1 MPVTSSTD
9 ESKTNTVP
17 DPELNP
23 LLNPLLAQHMGR
35 WAEVYFTNPPEKRG
49 EAIAQLLRE
58 LEKISTPASA
68 SEPASETQRAQAET
82 NSGRQAQV
90 PTTASES
97 WQNDSGFDASAMEPS
112 KIKTSTWEA
121 STSETSTPEAPGFE
135 APTFLPEPP
144 KALCFHHTCAGCS
157 YVNPPGQFYCGMCGT
172 RLETATGLGLPVTR
186 AAPIFTQSENGAERA
201 VEHDS
206 GEDNSSDYE
215 IASTSVLGSERTHL
229 PGPSSLPREDY
240 FPKLGAE
247 SEPSPK
253 NYRLYT
259 GLAVAI
265 LFVLLI
271 YMAWRGTRVFTTS
284 TQPVTPA
291 ATPSAAAPQTP
302 PEPVSAGQPV
312 APASE
317 NSKTETPVP
326 ADADSSRPVPA
337 VAAPAALRSTA
348 VKNQAQPVT
357 SGNNISDS
365 RRTPPVVAN
374 AADSSSAALEASGAA
389 DFATAQTYLN
399 GDSSTSR
406 NASVA
411 VPLLWRAVGKGNVQ
425 AAVTLSDLY
434 LRGDGVAKNCDQ
446 ARVLLDSAAQ
456 KGARAAADRLRNL
469 QAFGCQ

>member
-1 MPVTSSTD
+1 MTASTD
-9 ESKTNTVP
+9 ESKTNTLP

-58 LEKISTPASA
+58 LEKTSTPASD
-68 SEPASETQRAQAET
+68 SQPASETQRAPAET
-82 NSGRQAQV
+82 NSGRQEQV
-90 PTTASES
+90 STTASAT
-97 WQNDSGFDASAMEPS
+97 WKNDSGFDTSAMQPTQL
-112 KIKTSTWEA
+112 KTSTVEA
-121 STSETSTPEAPGFE
+121 STCETSTSEAPGFE
-135 APTFLPEPP
+135 APVFLPEAPQ
-144 KALCFHHTCAGCS
+144 ALGFHHTCAGCG

-172 RLETATGLGLPVTR
+172 RLEAATGLALPITA
-186 AAPIFTQSENGAERA
+186 AAPIFAQGENEAER
-201 VEHDS
+201 VVGHDS
-206 GEDNSSDYE
+206 VEKNSSDYE
-215 IASTSVLGSERTHL
+215 IASASALGSEGTHL

-240 FPKLGAE
+240 FPTFGAG

-259 GLAVAI
+259 GIAVAV

-284 TQPVTPA
+284 TNPVTPA

-302 PEPVSAGQPV
+302 PEPVSAGQPL
-312 APASE
+312 APTSE
-317 NSKTETPVP
+317 NSKTEAPLPT
-326 ADADSSRPVPA
+326 DAGSSRPVPT
-337 VAAPAALRSTA
+337 VAAPAAAATTA
-348 VKNQAQPVT
+348 VKNQATDGT
-357 SGNNISDS
+357 SKNNVSDS
-365 RRTPPVVAN
+365 RRPPAVA
-374 AADSSSAALEASGAA
+374 AHTAGSPSVAVEASGAA
-389 DFATAQTYLN
+389 DFATAQKYLN
-399 GDSSTSR
+399 GESGTSR

-411 VPLLWRAVGKGNVQ
+411 VPLLWNAVGKGNVQ
-425 AAVTLSDLY
+425 AALTLSDLY

-469 QAFGCQ
+469 QAFGCR